1 MKKKQSRAAKTGPVK
16 TSTGKADPPQ
26 TSSAKPTSAVATR
39 SAFSFKGVILFFI
52 SIIVVFIFFGFE
64 RNKSMLTDRIVPYWD
79 DFQEQ
84 QDKTEL
90 EERKVNRY
98 GYDYM
103 FPKTVAN
110 FFEKKGI
117 AGKVLL
123 LVPTTDYF
131 KEHGVDIHVV
141 EPSVFYYFT
150 GLKTVWAHSPKA
162 VNANWILTVDK
173 GQLIFDSVTSKAM
186 LMQKIDSFKKYKID
200 L

>member
-1 MKKKQSRAAKTGPVK
+1 MKKKQSRAAKTGPAK
-16 TSTGKADPPQ
+16 TSSVKADPP
-26 TSSAKPTSAVATR
+26 KTSAVKTNTAV
-39 SAFSFKGVILFFI
+39 APPAGFSFKGVILFFI
-52 SIIVVFIFFGFE
+52 SIIVVFIFFGLD
-64 RNKSMLTDRIVPYWD
+64 RNKSLLNDRIIPYWD

-84 QDKTEL
+84 KDKTEL

-103 FPKTVAN
+103 FPKTVAS
-110 FFEKKGI
+110 FFEKKGNVS
-117 AGKVLL
+117 KVLL

-131 KEHGVDIHVV
+131 KQHGVDIHVV

-162 VNANWILTVDK
+162 VNANWVLTVDK
-173 GQLIFDSVTSKAM
+173 GQLVFDSVTSKAM
-186 LMQKIDSFKKYKID
+186 LMEKIDSFKKYKFD

>member
-1 MKKKQSRAAKTGPVK
+1 MKKKQSRAAKASSTK
-16 TSTGKADPPQ
+16 TSPPKADSPQPGPPHAAA
-26 TSSAKPTSAVATR
+26 TPTP
-39 SAFSFKGVILFFI
+39 AFSFKGIILFFI
-52 SIIVVFIFFGFE
+52 SILMVFIFFGFE
-64 RNKSMLTDRIVPYWD
+64 RNKEMLTGRIVPYWED
-79 DFQEQ
+79 YQEQ
-84 QDKTEL
+84 KDKTEV

-98 GYDYM
+98 GYDYL

-117 AGKVLL
+117 ANKVLL
-123 LVPTTDYF
+123 LVPTSDYF

-162 VNANWILTVDK
+162 VNANWVLTVDK

-186 LMQKIDSFKKYKID
+186 LMQKIDSFKKYKFD

>member
-1 MKKKQSRAAKTGPVK
+1 MKKKQSGAAKAS
-16 TSTGKADPPQ
+16 STK
-26 TSSAKPTSAVATR
+26 TSSAKADAPRPGSPKAAVTST
-39 SAFSFKGVILFFI
+39 SAFSFKGIILFFI
-52 SIIVVFIFFGFE
+52 SILMVFIFFGFE
-64 RNKSMLTDRIVPYWD
+64 KNKKMFPGRTVPSWD
-79 DFQEQ
+79 DSQEQ
-84 QDKTEL
+84 KDKTDI

-98 GYDYM
+98 GYDYL
-103 FPKTVAN
+103 FPKTVAS
-110 FFEKKGI
+110 FFEKKGN
-117 AGKVLL
+117 ANKVLL

-162 VNANWILTVDK
+162 LNANWILTVDK
-173 GQLIFDSVTSKAM
+173 GQLVFDSVTSKAM